1 MVRSP
6 VISAPSFEA
15 MESCRND
22 SSRRPPL
29 LTLTE
34 LRVLAAVED
43 LSEQLGYAPSHTQ
56 LLEQLGW
63 SPKSRGSLN
72 AYLKRL
78 ERHGVIAG
86 AGRALRVTR

>member
-1 MVRSP
+1 
-6 VISAPSFEA
+6 